1 MDVEEGERKRGKK
14 SIEREVEINVNDKK
28 KKDRRRRKEGEDDE
42 ILQKEEGDRGLGA
55 AIRRAFD

>member
-28 KKDRRRRKEGEDDE
+28 KKTAEEERKEKMMKYYRKRKVTEGWE
-42 ILQKEEGDRGLGA
+42 LQ
-55 AIRRAFD
+55 

>member
-28 KKDRRRRKEGEDDE
+28 KDSRRRKEGEDDE